1 MPFNPSIFKTRRKN
15 RLHARL
21 SPCFFVARK
30 LSSKRINSL
39 SLEKRSLM
47 PIMKFDMTKKA
58 FLSKLKYFLWISLFI
73 LISFLVGI
81 LVYLKG

>member
-1 MPFNPSIFKTRRKN
+1 M
-15 RLHARL
+15 HAAL
-21 SPCFFVARK
+21 SPCFFNGRK
-30 LSSKRINSL
+30 ISSALQDGL
-39 SLEKRSLM
+39 SLEKRRLM